1 MATRE
6 FLTINFASL
15 AMRQIFLSYCV
26 GKFHLALVTETRLE
40 ERARMTPKAYNVD
53 VFESASGCQAAWILG
68 NGENR
73 RCKTVVEDTVW
84 SDGFR
89 QDGKQNWHLDYWV
102 GEVSWGNHGS
112 NDNPVTRCGI
122 KSLRCGVAHLN
133 NYSADKK
140 ERRC

>member
-1 MATRE
+1 MWL
-6 FLTINFASL
+6 FS
-15 AMRQIFLSYCV
+15 
-26 GKFHLALVTETRLE
+26 K
-40 ERARMTPKAYNVD
+40 PK
-53 VFESASGCQAAWILG
+53 SGCQAAWILG

-84 SDGFR
+84 YDGVR
-89 QDGKQNWHLDYWV
+89 EDGKQNWHLDYLI
-102 GEVSWGNHGS
+102 GEVFWGDHGS

-140 ERRC
+140 ESIC